1 MNTSFNSEQSLA
13 LIHEMIQQARNNFG
27 KAPSRTMMFW
37 GYLVAFTAIANVVLY
52 QIPGLENYCYMV
64 WLLMLP
70 GALVSW
76 FISRREHRNAAVKT
90 HIDTVIGAIWTGYG
104 IGVPVFLCFIYIL
117 AITLQEGRI
126 LILITPTFLTMMGTA
141 HFVTASACKNRPW
154 YAVAMLF
161 WAGALACMIPFCGK
175 ITSMSGLII
184 LAVCMLL
191 GSVLPGHILNYKAKK
206 GHV

>member
-27 KAPSRTMMFW
+27 KAPSKTMIFW
-37 GYLVAFTAIANVVLY
+37 GYLVAFTAIANVILGR
-52 QIPGLENYCYMV
+52 IDGMENTCYLV
-64 WLLMLP
+64 WLLMIP

-76 FISRREHRNAAVKT
+76 AIGRREKRSAAVRT
-90 HIDTVIGAIWTGYG
+90 HIDTVIGAIWAGYG
-104 IGVPVFLCFIYIL
+104 ISVPVFLCFIYIL
-117 AITLQEGRI
+117 AMVLQDGRI
-126 LILITPTFLTMMGTA
+126 MILITPTFLTMMGTA
-141 HFVTASACKNRPW
+141 HYATASACKYRPW
-154 YAVAMLF
+154 YAVAVFF
-161 WAGALACMIPFCGK
+161 WLGALACMIPFCGK
-175 ITSMSGLII
+175 ISSSSGLII